1 MQRSSTVPANHPR
14 LLAGALV
21 AFVGLSAA
29 NVMPPLAQAALYSV
43 ALMALLRPPH
53 PLPRFEI
60 AVLTAAAVYIVV
72 ARLGAGLEI
81 DGSLRIVRPCFEGFV
96 LAHVLYKWCRIRD
109 FRSAVLVLGG
119 VVAIQFI
126 AALLMAA
133 SPASRIAFLESVYAD
148 ESYQNSQFAGALL
161 FRGYGVS
168 RHHLYGMPLALG
180 LSAALLLGIA
190 SLERPGRARLL
201 LAVGAVAALAVVT
214 VNARIGFVPVLVCYV
229 AGATVAFNSFY
240 PRHALAM
247 MLILLVPL
255 VLLGSVWLG
264 DDFENLATWLSAG
277 IEQFSGVDNGDATT
291 LSDLRS
297 MLVFSSNTVE
307 LILGSGRACGTDEAC
322 YSDIGFVRALQ
333 EGGIVVL
340 VLVLCL
346 YGRMNQHIV
355 RFFRATFGLRG
366 ASRRSAARLLAIVLH
381 ATFIAAVVK
390 GEAFGPSDYSRLV
403 VALAGLSMLAA
414 AQRTRRR
421 KVARPTLSASPYR
434 PPVTP
439 I

>member
-1 MQRSSTVPANHPR
+1 
-14 LLAGALV
+14 
-21 AFVGLSAA
+21 
-29 NVMPPLAQAALYSV
+29 MPPAVQATLYLV
-43 ALMALLRPPH
+43 GLMALLHPPR

-60 AVLTAAAVYIVV
+60 AVLIAAAGYIVV

-81 DGSLRIVRPCFEGFV
+81 DGSLRIVRPCFEGFM

-119 VVAIQFI
+119 VVAIQFL

-133 SPASRIAFLESVYAD
+133 SPASRVAFLESVYAD
-148 ESYQNSQFAGALL
+148 ESYQNSQFTGALL

-240 PRHALAM
+240 PRHALAV

-255 VLLGSVWLG
+255 VLLGSAWLG
-264 DDFENLATWLSAG
+264 DDFESLATWLSAG

-297 MLVFSSNTVE
+297 MLVFSPSTVE

-346 YGRMNQHIV
+346 YIRMNQHIV

-366 ASRRSAARLLAIVLH
+366 ASRRRAARLLAIVLH

-421 KVARPTLSASPYR
+421 RAARPALPANAHL